1 MREVETTLRAARPH
15 DAPRISVLLDQ
26 LGWVV
31 APEQVATELSA
42 SPTTEIV
49 VAESDGD
56 VVGFI
61 AISTRRQF
69 QRAGNLITID
79 TLVVDQAHRSR
90 GVGEQLV
97 GAAFEAAARWSA
109 QAVELVSHVRRVDA
123 RRFYERLGFDLTSN
137 YFVRTL

>member
-79 TLVVDQAHRSR
+79 TLVVDEAHRSR

>member
-1 MREVETTLRAARPH
+1 VELALRAARAE

-26 LGWVV
+26 LGWSVT
-31 APEQVATELSA
+31 PEQVATELSA

-61 AISTRRQF
+61 AITTQRQF

-79 TLVVDQAHRSR
+79 TLVVDEAHRSC
-90 GVGEQLV
+90 GIGKELI
-97 GAAFEAAARWSA
+97 GAAFESAARCSA
-109 QAVELVSHVRRVDA
+109 QAVELVSHLRRVDA
-123 RRFYERLGFDLTSN
+123 RRFYERLGFELTSN
-137 YFVRTL
+137 YFVHTP

>member
-42 SPTTEIV
+42 SPTTAIV
-49 VAESDGD
+49 VAESDCD
-56 VVGFI
+56 VVGFL

-79 TLVVDQAHRSR
+79 TLVVDEAHRSR